1 VGIVS
6 TADPWFEVM
15 ALQASVLIFSLLT
28 VRSLVVFLSI
38 LLPNIDTGKTSETLF
53 SRLAESEGSE
63 CLAI

>member
-1 VGIVS
+1 MAGIVS

-15 ALQASVLIFSLLT
+15 ALQASLIFSLLT

-53 SRLAESEGSE
+53 SRLAESEGSP